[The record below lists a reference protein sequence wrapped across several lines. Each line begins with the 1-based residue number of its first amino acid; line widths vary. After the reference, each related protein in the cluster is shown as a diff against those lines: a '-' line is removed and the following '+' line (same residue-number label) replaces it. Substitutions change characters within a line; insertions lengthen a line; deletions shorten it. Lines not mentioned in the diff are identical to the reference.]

1 MKNYQNTV
9 KFTFGLLLI
18 IQVSLIFFGYLRPS
32 IIYDYLDFWPLT
44 IIPFFILL
52 IFRKTNIKE
61 QVSFYVFI
69 FLTLVF
75 LFFLAGHFF
84 KAQFLSTYSF
94 DSSFQNLNLDS
105 SVEHQV
111 FIDEDNTIDLNYF
124 IGSGYKID
132 IIDEPGRSGF
142 PEAIETIVGSPRA
155 IIFREVDTS
164 SLLKVKG
171 WEIELGS
178 QDLWKL
184 DIFSIDS
191 TIHLD
196 NLNLLPSSLSGTGE
210 IYLGPNLNLKELVLN
225 GKYEITV
232 SKQLP
237 IVVRGNATVPPS
249 WLNATVGYLNQID
262 ETYKLEIEIIDGSEV
277 IFNDGRNKI

>member
-9 KFTFGLLLI
+9 KFIFGLVII
-18 IQVSLIFFGYLRPS
+18 IQISLIFFGYLRPS

-52 IFRKTNIKE
+52 IFRKMNIKE

-75 LFFLAGHFF
+75 LFFLVGHFF

-277 IFNDGRNKI
+277 IFNDG

>member
-9 KFTFGLLLI
+9 KFTFGLLVI

-277 IFNDGRNKI
+277 IFNDG

>member
-1 MKNYQNTV
+1 VKNYQNTI
-9 KFTFGLLLI
+9 KFTFGLVII
-18 IQVSLIFFGYLRPS
+18 IQISLIFFGYLRPS
-32 IIYDYLDFWPLT
+32 IIYDYLDFWPIT
-44 IIPFFILL
+44 IFPFFILL

-61 QVSFYVFI
+61 QVSFYIFI

-75 LFFLAGHFF
+75 LFFQAGHFF
-84 KAQFLSTYSF
+84 NAQFLSTYSY

-105 SVEHQV
+105 SVEYQV
-111 FIDEDNTIDLNYF
+111 FIDENNTIDLNYF

-132 IIDEPGRSGF
+132 IIDEPGKSGF

-178 QDLWKL
+178 QGLWKL

-196 NLNLLPSSLSGTGE
+196 NLNLSPSSLSGTGE
-210 IYLGPNLNLKELVLN
+210 IYLGPNLNLKELILN

-277 IFNDGRNKI
+277 IFNDG

>member
-1 MKNYQNTV
+1 MKNYQNTI
-9 KFTFGLLLI
+9 KFTFGLVII
-18 IQVSLIFFGYLRPS
+18 IQISLIFFGYLRPS
-32 IIYDYLDFWPLT
+32 IIYDYLDFWPIT
-44 IIPFFILL
+44 ILPFFILL

-61 QVSFYVFI
+61 QVSFYIFI

-75 LFFLAGHFF
+75 LFFQAGHFF
-84 KAQFLSTYSF
+84 NAQFLSTYSY

-111 FIDEDNTIDLNYF
+111 FIDENNTIDLNYF

-132 IIDEPGRSGF
+132 IIDEPGKSGF

-171 WEIELGS
+171 WDIELGS

-191 TIHLD
+191 IIHLD
-196 NLNLLPSSLSGTGE
+196 NLNLSPSSLSGTGE
-210 IYLGPNLNLKELVLN
+210 IYLGPNLNLKELILN

-277 IFNDGRNKI
+277 IFNDG

>member
-9 KFTFGLLLI
+9 KFTFGLLVI

-44 IIPFFILL
+44 IIPFFILF

-94 DSSFQNLNLDS
+94 NSSFQNLNLDS
-105 SVEHQV
+105 SVEYQV
-111 FIDEDNTIDLNYF
+111 FIDENNTIDLNYF

-277 IFNDGRNKI
+277 IFNDG

>member
-1 MKNYQNTV
+1 MKNYQNTI
-9 KFTFGLLLI
+9 KFIFGLVII
-18 IQVSLIFFGYLRPS
+18 IQISLIFFGYLRPS
-32 IIYDYLDFWPLT
+32 IIYDYLDFWPIT
-44 IIPFFILL
+44 IFPFFILL

-61 QVSFYVFI
+61 QVSFYISI
-69 FLTLVF
+69 FLILVF
-75 LFFLAGHFF
+75 LFFQAGHFF
-84 KAQFLSTYSF
+84 SAQFLTTYSF

-105 SVEHQV
+105 SIEYQV
-111 FIDEDNTIDLNYF
+111 FIDENNTIDLNYF

-132 IIDEPGRSGF
+132 IIDEPGKSGF

-171 WEIELGS
+171 WDIELGS

-191 TIHLD
+191 IIHLD
-196 NLNLLPSSLSGTGE
+196 NLNLSPSSLSGTGE
-210 IYLGPNLNLKELVLN
+210 IYLGPNLNLKELILN

-277 IFNDGRNKI
+277 IFNDG

>member
-9 KFTFGLLLI
+9 KFIFGLVVI

-132 IIDEPGRSGF
+132 IINEPGRSGF

-237 IVVRGNATVPPS
+237 IVVIGNATVPPS

-277 IFNDGRNKI
+277 IFNDG

>member
-1 MKNYQNTV
+1 MKNYQNTI
-9 KFTFGLLLI
+9 KFTFGLVII
-18 IQVSLIFFGYLRPS
+18 IQISLIFFGYLRPS
-32 IIYDYLDFWPLT
+32 IIYDYLDFWPIT
-44 IIPFFILL
+44 IFPFFILL

-61 QVSFYVFI
+61 QVSFYIFI

-75 LFFLAGHFF
+75 LFFQAGHFF
-84 KAQFLSTYSF
+84 NAQFLSTYSF

-225 GKYEITV
+225 GKYEINV

-277 IFNDGRNKI
+277 IFNDG

>member
-9 KFTFGLLLI
+9 KFTFGLLVI

-105 SVEHQV
+105 SVEYQV
-111 FIDEDNTIDLNYF
+111 FIDENNTIDLNYF

-178 QDLWKL
+178 QGLWKL

-277 IFNDGRNKI
+277 IFNDG

>member
-9 KFTFGLLLI
+9 KFTFGLLVI

-32 IIYDYLDFWPLT
+32 NIYDYLDFWPLT

-61 QVSFYVFI
+61 QVSFYIFI

-84 KAQFLSTYSF
+84 KAQFLTTYSF

-277 IFNDGRNKI
+277 IFNDG

>member
-9 KFTFGLLLI
+9 KFTFGLLVI

-196 NLNLLPSSLSGTGE
+196 NLNLLRSSLSGTGE

-277 IFNDGRNKI
+277 IFNDG

>member
-9 KFTFGLLLI
+9 KFTFGLLVI

-191 TIHLD
+191 TIHLH

-277 IFNDGRNKI
+277 IFNDG

>member
-9 KFTFGLLLI
+9 KFIFGLVII
-18 IQVSLIFFGYLRPS
+18 IQISLIFFGYLRPS

-277 IFNDGRNKI
+277 IFNDG

>member
-9 KFTFGLLLI
+9 KFTFGLLVI

-111 FIDEDNTIDLNYF
+111 FIDENNTIHLNYF

-132 IIDEPGRSGF
+132 IINEPGKSGF

-191 TIHLD
+191 IIHLD
-196 NLNLLPSSLSGTGE
+196 NLNLSPSSLSGTGE
-210 IYLGPNLNLKELVLN
+210 IYLGPNLNVNELILN

-237 IVVRGNATVPPS
+237 IVVRGNATVPSS

-277 IFNDGRNKI
+277 IFNDG

>member
-1 MKNYQNTV
+1 MENYQNTV
-9 KFTFGLLLI
+9 KFTFGLLVI

-111 FIDEDNTIDLNYF
+111 FIDENNTIHLNYF

-132 IIDEPGRSGF
+132 IINEPGKSGF

-191 TIHLD
+191 IIHLD
-196 NLNLLPSSLSGTGE
+196 NLNLSPSSLSGTGE
-210 IYLGPNLNLKELVLN
+210 IYLGPNLNLNELILN

-237 IVVRGNATVPPS
+237 IVVRGNATVPSS

-277 IFNDGRNKI
+277 IFNDG

>member
-9 KFTFGLLLI
+9 KFIFGLVVI
-18 IQVSLIFFGYLRPS
+18 IQVSLIFFGYLRAS

-44 IIPFFILL
+44 IIPFFILF

-249 WLNATVGYLNQID
+249 WLIATVGYVNQID

-277 IFNDGRNKI
+277 IFNDG

>member
-1 MKNYQNTV
+1 MKNYQNTI
-9 KFTFGLLLI
+9 KFTFGLVII
-18 IQVSLIFFGYLRPS
+18 IQISLIFFGYLRPS
-32 IIYDYLDFWPLT
+32 IIYDYLDFWPIT
-44 IIPFFILL
+44 IFPFFILL

-61 QVSFYVFI
+61 QVSFYIFI

-75 LFFLAGHFF
+75 LFFQAGHFF
-84 KAQFLSTYSF
+84 NAQFLSTYSY

-105 SVEHQV
+105 SVEYQV
-111 FIDEDNTIDLNYF
+111 FIDENNTIDLNYF

-132 IIDEPGRSGF
+132 IIDEPGKSGF

-171 WEIELGS
+171 WDIELGS

-191 TIHLD
+191 IIHLD
-196 NLNLLPSSLSGTGE
+196 NLNLSPSSLSGTGE
-210 IYLGPNLNLKELVLN
+210 IYLGPNLNLKELILN

-277 IFNDGRNKI
+277 IFNDG

>member
-1 MKNYQNTV
+1 MKNYQNTI
-9 KFTFGLLLI
+9 KFTFGLVII
-18 IQVSLIFFGYLRPS
+18 IQISLIFFGYLRPS
-32 IIYDYLDFWPLT
+32 IIYDYLDFWPIT
-44 IIPFFILL
+44 IFPFFILL

-105 SVEHQV
+105 SLEHQV

-277 IFNDGRNKI
+277 IFNDG

>member
-9 KFTFGLLLI
+9 KFTFGLLVI

-69 FLTLVF
+69 FLTLIF

-178 QDLWKL
+178 QGLWKL

-277 IFNDGRNKI
+277 IFNDG

>member
-9 KFTFGLLLI
+9 KFIFGLVII
-18 IQVSLIFFGYLRPS
+18 IQISSIFFGYLRPS
-32 IIYDYLDFWPLT
+32 IIYDYLDFWPIT
-44 IIPFFILL
+44 IFPFLILL

-75 LFFLAGHFF
+75 LFFQAGHFF
-84 KAQFLSTYSF
+84 KSELLSTYSF

-277 IFNDGRNKI
+277 IFNDG

>member
-9 KFTFGLLLI
+9 KFTFGLLVI

-105 SVEHQV
+105 SIEYQV
-111 FIDEDNTIDLNYF
+111 FIDENNTIDLNYF

-132 IIDEPGRSGF
+132 IINEPGRSGF

-277 IFNDGRNKI
+277 IFNDG

>member
-9 KFTFGLLLI
+9 KFIFGLVVI

-84 KAQFLSTYSF
+84 NAQFLSTYSF

-105 SVEHQV
+105 SVEHQI

-132 IIDEPGRSGF
+132 IINEPGRSGF

-171 WEIELGS
+171 WDIELGS

-191 TIHLD
+191 IIHLD
-196 NLNLLPSSLSGTGE
+196 NLNLSPSSLSGTGE
-210 IYLGPNLNLKELVLN
+210 IYLGPNLNLKELILN

-277 IFNDGRNKI
+277 IFNDG

>member
-9 KFTFGLLLI
+9 KFTFGLLVI

-142 PEAIETIVGSPRA
+142 PEAIETVVGSPRA

-196 NLNLLPSSLSGTGE
+196 NLNLSPSSLSGTGE

-277 IFNDGRNKI
+277 IFNDG

>member
-9 KFTFGLLLI
+9 KFTFGLLVI

-111 FIDEDNTIDLNYF
+111 FIDENNTIHLNYF

-132 IIDEPGRSGF
+132 IINEPGKSGF

-191 TIHLD
+191 IIHLD
-196 NLNLLPSSLSGTGE
+196 NLNLSPSSLSGTGE
-210 IYLGPNLNLKELVLN
+210 IYLGPNLNLNELILN

-237 IVVRGNATVPPS
+237 IVVRGNATVPSS

-277 IFNDGRNKI
+277 IFNDG

>member
-9 KFTFGLLLI
+9 KFTFGLLVI

-111 FIDEDNTIDLNYF
+111 FIDEDNTINLNYF

-171 WEIELGS
+171 WDIELGS

-191 TIHLD
+191 IIHLD
-196 NLNLLPSSLSGTGE
+196 NLNLSPSSLSGTGE
-210 IYLGPNLNLKELVLN
+210 IYLGPNLNLKELILN

-277 IFNDGRNKI
+277 IFNDG

>member
-9 KFTFGLLLI
+9 KFTFGLLVI

-32 IIYDYLDFWPLT
+32 IIYDYLDFWPIT

-277 IFNDGRNKI
+277 IFNDG

>member
-9 KFTFGLLLI
+9 KFTFGLLVI

-84 KAQFLSTYSF
+84 KAQFLSTYSI

-277 IFNDGRNKI
+277 IFNDG

>member
-9 KFTFGLLLI
+9 KFTFGLLVI

-105 SVEHQV
+105 SLEHQV

-164 SLLKVKG
+164 SLLKIKG

-277 IFNDGRNKI
+277 IFNDG

>member
-1 MKNYQNTV
+1 MKNYQNTI
-9 KFTFGLLLI
+9 KFTFGLVII
-18 IQVSLIFFGYLRPS
+18 IQISLIFFGYLRPS

-52 IFRKTNIKE
+52 IFRKTNLKE

-75 LFFLAGHFF
+75 LFFQAGHFF
-84 KAQFLSTYSF
+84 NAQFLSTYSY

-105 SVEHQV
+105 SVEYQV
-111 FIDEDNTIDLNYF
+111 FIDENNTIDLNYF

-132 IIDEPGRSGF
+132 IIDEPGKSGF

-171 WEIELGS
+171 WDIELGS

-184 DIFSIDS
+184 DIF
-191 TIHLD
+191 
-196 NLNLLPSSLSGTGE
+196 
-210 IYLGPNLNLKELVLN
+210 
-225 GKYEITV
+225 
-232 SKQLP
+232 
-237 IVVRGNATVPPS
+237 
-249 WLNATVGYLNQID
+249 
-262 ETYKLEIEIIDGSEV
+262 
-277 IFNDGRNKI
+277 

>member
-9 KFTFGLLLI
+9 KFTFGLLVI

-44 IIPFFILL
+44 IIPFFILF

-94 DSSFQNLNLDS
+94 NSSFQNLNLDS

-277 IFNDGRNKI
+277 IFNDG

>member
-9 KFTFGLLLI
+9 KFIFGLVII
-18 IQVSLIFFGYLRPS
+18 IQISLIFFGYLRPS

-132 IIDEPGRSGF
+132 IIDEPGKSGF

-191 TIHLD
+191 IIHLD
-196 NLNLLPSSLSGTGE
+196 NLNLSPSSLSGTGE
-210 IYLGPNLNLKELVLN
+210 IYLGPNLNLNELILN

-277 IFNDGRNKI
+277 IFNDG

>member
-9 KFTFGLLLI
+9 KFTFGLLVI

-75 LFFLAGHFF
+75 LFFQAGHFF
-84 KAQFLSTYSF
+84 NAQFLSTYSF

-105 SVEHQV
+105 SLEHQV

-178 QDLWKL
+178 QGLWKL

-277 IFNDGRNKI
+277 IFNDG

>member
-9 KFTFGLLLI
+9 KFTFGLLVI

-61 QVSFYVFI
+61 QVSFYIFI

-75 LFFLAGHFF
+75 LFFQAGHFF
-84 KAQFLSTYSF
+84 NAQFLSTYSF

-111 FIDEDNTIDLNYF
+111 FIDENNTIDLNYF

-132 IIDEPGRSGF
+132 IIDEPGKSGF

-171 WEIELGS
+171 WDIELGS

-191 TIHLD
+191 IIHLD
-196 NLNLLPSSLSGTGE
+196 NLNLSPSSLSGTGE
-210 IYLGPNLNLKELVLN
+210 IYLGPNLNLKELILN

-277 IFNDGRNKI
+277 IFNDG

>member
-9 KFTFGLLLI
+9 KFIFGLVVI
-18 IQVSLIFFGYLRPS
+18 IQISLIFFGYLRPS
-32 IIYDYLDFWPLT
+32 IIYDYLDFWPIT
-44 IIPFFILL
+44 IFPFFILL

-132 IIDEPGRSGF
+132 IINEPGRSGF

-210 IYLGPNLNLKELVLN
+210 IYLGPNLNLKELILN

-277 IFNDGRNKI
+277 IFNDG

>member
-9 KFTFGLLLI
+9 KFTFGLLVI

-75 LFFLAGHFF
+75 LFFLAGLFF

-94 DSSFQNLNLDS
+94 NSSFQNLNLDS

-277 IFNDGRNKI
+277 IFNDG

>member
-1 MKNYQNTV
+1 VKNYQNTV
-9 KFTFGLLLI
+9 KFTFGLLVI

-132 IIDEPGRSGF
+132 IINEPGRSGF

-210 IYLGPNLNLKELVLN
+210 ISLGPNLNLKELVLN

-277 IFNDGRNKI
+277 IFNDG

>member
-1 MKNYQNTV
+1 MKNYQNTI
-9 KFTFGLLLI
+9 KFTFGLVII
-18 IQVSLIFFGYLRPS
+18 IQISLIFFGYLRPS
-32 IIYDYLDFWPLT
+32 IIYDYLDFWPIT
-44 IIPFFILL
+44 IFPFFILL

-61 QVSFYVFI
+61 QVSFYIFI

-75 LFFLAGHFF
+75 LFFQAGHFF
-84 KAQFLSTYSF
+84 NAQFLSTYSY

-105 SVEHQV
+105 SVEYQV
-111 FIDEDNTIDLNYF
+111 FIDENNTIDLNYF

-132 IIDEPGRSGF
+132 IIDEPGKSGF

-171 WEIELGS
+171 WDIELGS
-178 QDLWKL
+178 LDLWKL

-191 TIHLD
+191 IIHLD
-196 NLNLLPSSLSGTGE
+196 NLNLSPSSLSGTGE
-210 IYLGPNLNLKELVLN
+210 IYLGPNLNLKELILN

-277 IFNDGRNKI
+277 IFNDG

>member
-9 KFTFGLLLI
+9 KFTFGLLVI

-75 LFFLAGHFF
+75 LFFQAGHFF

-277 IFNDGRNKI
+277 IFNDG

>member
-9 KFTFGLLLI
+9 KFTFGLLVI

-210 IYLGPNLNLKELVLN
+210 IYLGPNLN
-225 GKYEITV
+225 
-232 SKQLP
+232 
-237 IVVRGNATVPPS
+237 
-249 WLNATVGYLNQID
+249 
-262 ETYKLEIEIIDGSEV
+262 
-277 IFNDGRNKI
+277 

>member
-1 MKNYQNTV
+1 VKNYQNTV
-9 KFTFGLLLI
+9 KFTFGLLVI

-178 QDLWKL
+178 QGLWKL

-277 IFNDGRNKI
+277 IFNDG